1 MYFEI
6 FDRQFFDILIFIVF
20 GTGVIAAVIR
30 IYQDFSRPLPPDE
43 KSVSEQRSTG
53 ADEEDTQPHSPEGKA
68 D

>member
-20 GTGVIAAVIR
+20 GTGVFAAVIR

-43 KSVSEQRSTG
+43 PGKRSNS
-53 ADEEDTQPHSPEGKA
+53 ADEDTKPTHPRPPGE
-68 D
+68 